1 MSVVKD
7 RRSSL
12 RVEVEGVAQIH
23 TDRGE
28 FEGRCIDLGLGGIA
42 IRSTRAPRPGEQVLV
57 EAHVDGQRL
66 RAEATLV
73 RRHRV
78 AGEYLLGLA
87 FVDVDFDT
95 QRRLE
100 HLVFERLATASQAG
114 FMRAFV
120 AHADRVPPPG
130 RHDASDRTVVSGILE
145 VPVIS
150 GHTQVIALGRLTPA
164 DRTVIAP
171 ADRTVIAPAP
181 QRPDAVRADD
191 PPAHAGEPGVPDDAW
206 LDDEMD
212 TAQFRLLEAAQAK
225 DATQLELEDEDLAL
239 LEPSE
244 PASEP
249 ASDHTVV
256 VGGFATPPPRELTLV
271 TGEAFEQWPR
281 ERTLVTGETAEPWPR
296 ERTLVTD
303 EGPERRARE
312 RTLVIGETTEP
323 LPRERT
329 LVTGDTSERP
339 LRERTLVTGETT
351 TRTLGER
358 TVVESGAPERP
369 FADHTI
375 PLLTEPLPELP
386 AERTIPFLREL
397 FDRMPPAPPREPGER
412 TATIAPPPVVD
423 ASRPTVQALLD
434 ANALLGRSGRRGK
447 RGPRVI
453 VSIPH
458 RTYRRVA
465 STPWERK

>member
-12 RVEVEGVAQIH
+12 RIEVEGVARIH

-28 FEGRCIDLGLGGIA
+28 FEGRCVDLGLGGIA
-42 IRSTRAPRPGEQVLV
+42 IRSTRAPRSGEQVSV
-57 EAHVDGQRL
+57 EAHVDGQHL

-100 HLVFERLATASQAG
+100 HLVFERLATAPQAG

-120 AHADRVPPPG
+120 AHADRVPPPV
-130 RHDASDRTVVSGILE
+130 RHAASDRTVVSGILE

-150 GHTQVIALGRLTPA
+150 GHTQVIALSRLT
-164 DRTVIAP
+164 P

-181 QRPDAVRADD
+181 QRPEPLRADD
-191 PPAHAGEPGVPDDAW
+191 RPAYAGEPGTPDDAW

-225 DATQLELEDEDLAL
+225 DATLLELEDEDLAL
-239 LEPSE
+239 LEPPE
-244 PASEP
+244 PASDPASDHTVVVGGFSTPEPSNP

-281 ERTLVTGETAEPWPR
+281 ERTLVTGETPEQWPR

-312 RTLVIGETTEP
+312 RTVVIGETTEP

-329 LVTGDTSERP
+329 LVTGEATP
-339 LRERTLVTGETT
+339 
-351 TRTLGER
+351 RTLGER
-358 TVVESGAPERP
+358 TLVESGAPERP

-375 PLLTEPLPELP
+375 PLITEPLPELP

-397 FDRMPPAPPREPGER
+397 FESMPPAPPREPGER
-412 TATIAPPPVVD
+412 TATISPPPVVD

-434 ANALLGRSGRRGK
+434 ATALLGRSGRRGK

-458 RTYRRVA
+458 RTFRRVA
-465 STPWERK
+465 STPWKS